1 MNDPYRMSVKLNE
14 VRMAESHADGDFSFI
29 LKAPQVVGKYGDMFF
44 YFNTWLD
51 MKFKS

>member
-1 MNDPYRMSVKLNE
+1 
-14 VRMAESHADGDFSFI
+14 MAESHADGGFI
-29 LKAPQVVGKYGDMFF
+29 FKINSPQVVEEYGDMFF